1 MPRLSEHAG
10 PSQRPAFFLA
20 ALLGGAGIMHFAKPK
35 SFDTSVPK
43 ELPGSQRMWTQV
55 SGVAE
60 LGLATAVALPRTRK
74 LAGLVIALFFV
85 GVFPA
90 NVKMALDAQRKG
102 RPARERL
109 AMWARLPVQ
118 WPLVAWALRVRDDA
132 PKV

>member
-1 MPRLSEHAG
+1 MSRGSERIG

-20 ALLGGAGIMHFAKPK
+20 ALLGGAGVMHFAAPK
-35 SFDTSVPK
+35 SFDASVPK

-60 LGLATAVALPRTRK
+60 LSLATAVAVPRTRK

-90 NVKMALDAQRKG
+90 NVKMALDAQRKS

-109 AMWARLPVQ
+109 ALWARLPVQ
-118 WPLVAWALRVRDDA
+118 WPLIAWALKVRDNA
-132 PKV
+132 